1 MQRSRRTA
9 LPAAAVALTWFY
21 EGLWCKLWP
30 GRADQ
35 RAIVGSVPMLPAGAV
50 TTVLAAIGLMEVGI
64 GLWVLSGRRPLLAA
78 AVQTALI
85 VAFNT
90 GGLLFGADQ
99 IAEPGRLVVQDL
111 ALIALIWTVA
121 TTRSGATAAPARALA
136 P

>member
-1 MQRSRRTA
+1 MSRSWRTV
-9 LPAAAVALTWFY
+9 LPAAAVALTWLY

-35 RAIVGSVPMLPAGAV
+35 RAIVGSVPLLPAGAV
-50 TTVLAAIGLMEVGI
+50 TTVLAAIGLVEVAI
-64 GLWVLSGRRPLLAA
+64 GLWVLSGRRPVLAA
-78 AVQTALI
+78 VVQTALI
-85 VAFNT
+85 AAFNT
-90 GGLLFGADQ
+90 GGLLFGADR

-121 TTRSGATAAPARALA
+121 TVPRGDAVAPVPAPA